1 MDGEGLLDVYV
12 SLWEKNDKICKY
24 FRYGARL
31 LMRLWNAQRAKE
43 TTRNGNSNIFQ
54 VSFAVMFILRK
65 FLMLI
70 SEQNGFGESFSLPKF
85 FLVQWNLAW
94 I

>member
-1 MDGEGLLDVYV
+1 MYLE
-12 SLWEKNDKICKY
+12 
-24 FRYGARL
+24 YGARL
-31 LMRLWNAQRAKE
+31 LMCLWNAQRAKE
-43 TTRNGNSNIFQ
+43 MTRNGNRNIFQ
-54 VSFAVMFILRK
+54 VSYVVIFILRK

-85 FLVQWNLAW
+85 FLLQWNLVW